1 MKAASLHPD
10 GRLIASAG
18 NDCALRVR
26 SDALP
31 RGREG
36 MHPTKARSV
45 PLTAGAPAQ
54 VFDVRT
60 SGAACSIEE
69 AHPLAINGTGWRP
82 GSEHIVLSSGFD
94 PALRVHDLRRP
105 SEPLHLLRG
114 HVAPGQSRCK
124 GINRPAVVAGPAGP
138 TVLTGGSKSEF
149 LSVYCMDTGAV
160 LSRGH
165 VGFEPSSLLAG
176 PAQPPSLVA
185 GGYPAALARRAP
197 LAPPQRPLLTHT
209 HTHTGSNA
217 QPRTA
222 AWWSSSTPGGA
233 LRRRLEGPRG
243 PTPHGTP
250 KA

>member
-114 HVAPGQSRCK
+114 HVAPG
-124 GINRPAVVAGPAGP
+124 
-138 TVLTGGSKSEF
+138 
-149 LSVYCMDTGAV
+149 
-160 LSRGH
+160 SRG
-165 VGFEPSSLLAG
+165 
-176 PAQPPSLVA
+176 
-185 GGYPAALARRAP
+185 ARESTDP
-197 LAPPQRPLLTHT
+197 L
-209 HTHTGSNA
+209 
-217 QPRTA
+217 
-222 AWWSSSTPGGA
+222 WW
-233 LRRRLEGPRG
+233 RGPRG
-243 PTPHGTP
+243 LLC
-250 KA
+250 